1 MSKYLKPNKPAY
13 YRLTV
18 LGSERLS
25 PSFIRVT
32 LGSESLSEFCYM
44 GYDHWFRLFLP
55 QPGQNEPRIPSATS
69 MLMYAQYLTFSKDT
83 RPVVRN
89 YTVSDFRP
97 AGQGRHGDGAELD
110 IDFVVHG
117 SGAGGTTHEY
127 GSGAGG
133 TTHESGSEAG
143 GTTHESG
150 SGDAQ
155 AGPASTWAQNAAPGD
170 HVAIFDEGRI
180 YTFERRSNWQL
191 LVGDESAAPAILG
204 ILRSLPEDARVRAFI
219 EVPSEADIQ
228 KQDLQAG
235 VEIEWIVRPNALAK
249 PGEAALAAVQKA
261 ELPDGDP
268 VVYVAGEQALA
279 TGLRRYLVNE
289 RSVPKSQICFTGYWK
304 FGKAAP

>member
-1 MSKYLKPNKPAY
+1 MSKYLKPDKPAF

-18 LGSERLS
+18 LESDRIS

-32 LGSESLSEFCYM
+32 LGGDSLSNFRYM

-55 QPGQNEPRIPSATS
+55 QPGQDEPRIPSTTS
-69 MLMYAQYLTFSKDT
+69 MLWYAQYLAFSKDT
-83 RPVVRN
+83 KPVVRN
-89 YTVSDFRP
+89 YTISRYRA
-97 AGQGRHGDGAELD
+97 AGQGTHGDGPELD
-110 IDFVVHG
+110 VDFVVHG
-117 SGAGGTTHEY
+117 SGAGGTTQKD

-133 TTHESGSEAG
+133 PG
-143 GTTHESG
+143 GHS
-150 SGDAQ
+150 
-155 AGPASTWAQNAAPGD
+155 GPASVWAQKAAPGD
-170 HVAIFDEGRI
+170 RVAILDEGRI
-180 YTFERRSNWQL
+180 YTHDGRSSWQL

-204 ILRSLPEDARVRAFI
+204 ILRSSREDVRVKAFI
-219 EVPSEADIQ
+219 EVPTEADIQ
-228 KQDLQAG
+228 KQDVQAG
-235 VEIEWIVRPNALAK
+235 VEIQWIVRPNDLAK

-268 VVYVAGEQALA
+268 YVYVAGEQGLA

>member
-1 MSKYLKPNKPAY
+1 MSKYLKPDKPAF

-18 LGSERLS
+18 LESDRIS

-32 LGSESLSEFCYM
+32 LGGDSLSNFRYM

-55 QPGQNEPRIPSATS
+55 QPGQDEPRIPSTTS
-69 MLMYAQYLTFSKDT
+69 MLWYAQYLAFSRDT
-83 RPVVRN
+83 KPVVRN
-89 YTVSDFRP
+89 YTISRYRA
-97 AGQGRHGDGAELD
+97 AGQGKHGDGPELD
-110 IDFVVHG
+110 VDFVVHG
-117 SGAGGTTHEY
+117 SGAGGTTHK
-127 GSGAGG
+127 
-133 TTHESGSEAG
+133 SE
-143 GTTHESG
+143 
-150 SGDAQ
+150 SGDAH

-170 HVAIFDEGRI
+170 HVAILDEGRV
-180 YTFERRSNWQL
+180 YTFDGHSGWQL
-191 LVGDESAAPAILG
+191 LVGDESAAPAVLG
-204 ILRSLPEDARVRAFI
+204 ILRSLPDDVRVRAFV
-219 EVPSEADIQ
+219 EVPTEADIQ
-228 KQDLQAG
+228 KQDPQAG

-249 PGEAALAAVQKA
+249 PGLAALAAVQKA